1 MTSTDL
7 EAQPT
12 PVTQPSPISSDAPY
26 RTPSR
31 PMSRQ
36 SVRRR
41 GSSPGPASSPPPLP
55 QQDSPPDERESVDVV
70 TDENISPLDPR
81 RFTPTL
87 HASLVSEILSLR
99 REVESK
105 GKVIDALES
114 SLEDSRA
121 ENEGLNESLS
131 GSAKEIRSL
140 KRQMQLLE
148 GGTLSALTDLA
159 KERDEAVDNISDVC
173 KRLELAQKKV
183 RTQEGEEERIQ
194 MLWDRDKQSWET
206 ERRNWERKVHVVENR
221 LKLVLN
227 EVAAAPSV
235 GWDHSVPEGDLEQS
249 TSDSAIRESDDA
261 TSLRSSSVLGKR
273 RASMTSISSQGGEP
287 PTGRFSA
294 MSVANG
300 HVLKANGLN
309 LADEL
314 AFDEEEEHFGEH
326 AEDDM
331 DPHFSEEL
339 PEERPTSVQSQTS
352 YAVGMKAR
360 KILGLSFGG
369 GPDRSGTPDAF
380 EQARKGE
387 IKAPLE
393 SERTPPARQVD
404 YRDVGIQ
411 FSPPPSPQLP
421 PQPLALQQEAEEP
434 SSSFALEDA
443 SPDQPERDP
452 ENVPVPPATHDY
464 HTRDSGTVTSTV
476 DMVSSSCQTI
486 SDLPSP
492 PWTPIAATQ
501 SILGEVEASM
511 ISVSTQTEEVV
522 IIAPGPQN
530 EPQQYHL
537 PIPKIAIHPPG
548 SEPPSPRNSVVLPPH
563 TKNISCQTDFTS
575 LVEVKSVAMQTEE
588 IRIDKRPVKLP
599 ASLLPSAIPDRLN
612 AVDSREISAPFRGP
626 PPRSSKRALS
636 KPSGVEKPSKT
647 HKGKQPE
654 KIQSYPGNNNDTGP
668 LTEDPNSD
676 IRRPLRSSSLFAG
689 FEGLSDE
696 EVAETD
702 VFSDDE
708 LFNRPMAFYTLKSG
722 KLVTKTGRP
731 SFDDNPLREMDEPRF
746 SSETELQEGPA
757 TNEGLPLSTIRN
769 GVAGSSK
776 RPPRVP
782 KMAAGSKQPDIR
794 RTAMISNGAAAHQRT
809 RPRSPSEPSIES
821 SLSGASKP
829 PFPVPVRLSSRKGP
843 VSGREGAQSPTPSS
857 NGTGNAAERRGRR
870 LARQPTLRK
879 VRSATTISPGE
890 RTRSR
895 SPSVI
900 SPSSYTPDSPQL
912 PPMPFDDITAPRRK
926 RSAKK
931 LPNRTPSAHPQS
943 HAREDSVTA
952 AVQPTSVVDAIAQ
965 TMVGE
970 WMFKYVRRRKSFGM
984 SESKDAW
991 ELGKSTEELSANI
1004 TSSGVRHKRWVWLA
1018 PYERAVMW
1026 SSRQPTSGTALLGK
1040 SGRKLTIQSVLD
1052 VKDDTPLP
1060 KGAIPNLFNRSIL
1073 ILTPQRALKFTAL
1086 TLERHYVWLTALSF
1100 LSHSTMGI
1108 QDLAALPPVPKEGFV
1123 SPPPT
1128 ATLRRNPIR
1137 DSIRV
1142 AKGKP
1147 RPKPGEKRSFTA
1159 HPGTVPEL
1167 PGIGIDV
1174 IDPIM
1179 DAADPPN
1186 VPRFSSHSR
1195 KRSNTAPRAPPSAFR
1210 SFTSHTTMPS
1220 TYSATTAGSSDI
1232 YPPSSIVAPGFNSGQ
1247 SSFSRRTSEASGP
1260 SSVGTVN
1267 FFEAVGTVRMEA
1279 FIDRTHMARHRG
1291 NYRSRHGAKKRDSN
1305 HWGSGH
1311 HDLDFAR
1318 SEDGSE
1324 AYFRNDD
1331 PFRGF

>member
-1 MTSTDL
+1 
-7 EAQPT
+7 
-12 PVTQPSPISSDAPY
+12 
-26 RTPSR
+26 
-31 PMSRQ
+31 MSRH
-36 SVRRR
+36 SSRRR

-55 QQDSPPDERESVDVV
+55 HQDSPPDERESVDVV
-70 TDENISPLDPR
+70 TDETISPLDPR

-87 HASLVSEILSLR
+87 HASLVSEILALR

-105 GKVIDALES
+105 GKVIDSLES
-114 SLEDSRA
+114 SLEDSRV

-131 GSAKEIRSL
+131 SSAKEVRSL

-159 KERDEAVDNISDVC
+159 KERDEAVDNIADVC

-183 RTQEGEEERIQ
+183 RTQEETGERIQ

-206 ERRNWERKVHVVENR
+206 ERRTWERKVHVVENR
-221 LKLVLN
+221 LKVVLN
-227 EVAAAPSV
+227 EVATAPAV
-235 GWDHSVPEGDLEQS
+235 AWDRRASEGDLEQS
-249 TSDSAIRESDDA
+249 SDSAGIRESDDA
-261 TSLRSSSVLGKR
+261 TSVRSSSVLGKR
-273 RASMTSISSQGGEP
+273 RASMTSVSSHDGELP
-287 PTGRFSA
+287 NGRFSS

-314 AFDEEEEHFGEH
+314 AFDEEEENFGEPV
-326 AEDDM
+326 EIDV
-331 DPHFSEEL
+331 DPRFSEEL
-339 PEERPTSVQSQTS
+339 PEERPMSVQSQTS
-352 YAVGMKAR
+352 YTVGMKAR
-360 KILGLSFGG
+360 KILGLSFE
-369 GPDRSGTPDAF
+369 DRSGTPDVF
-380 EQARKGE
+380 EQPRKGE

-393 SERTPPARQVD
+393 SERTSLARQVD
-404 YRDVGIQ
+404 YRDIGIQ
-411 FSPPPSPQLP
+411 FSPPPSPQLL
-421 PQPLALQQEAEEP
+421 PQPLALQQDAEEP
-434 SSSFALEDA
+434 SPIALEDV
-443 SPDQPERDP
+443 SPNRDL
-452 ENVPVPPATHDY
+452 ENVPVPLAIRDY
-464 HTRDSGTVTSTV
+464 HTTDSGTVTSTI

-492 PWTPIAATQ
+492 PWTPIAFDPVTQ
-501 SILGEVEASM
+501 SIPGEVEASM
-511 ISVSTQTEEVV
+511 VSISTQTEDVV
-522 IIAPGPQN
+522 IFSKAENDAPEPQS
-530 EPQQYHL
+530 EPQQFYI

-563 TKNISCQTDFTS
+563 TKNISSQTDFAS
-575 LVEVKSVAMQTEE
+575 LVEVRSVAMQTEE
-588 IRIDKRPVKLP
+588 IRIDKRPIKLP
-599 ASLLPSAIPDRLN
+599 ASLLPSAIPDQLN
-612 AVDSREISAPFRGP
+612 AVDSRETTAPFRGP
-626 PPRSSKRALS
+626 PPRSPKRALS
-636 KPSGVEKPSKT
+636 KPSGVERPPKT

-654 KIQSYPGNNNDTGP
+654 MIQAYPGNNDTGP
-668 LTEDPNSD
+668 LTEGPNSD
-676 IRRPLRSSSLFAG
+676 IRRPPRSSSLFAG

-731 SFDDNPLREMDEPRF
+731 SLDDNPLREMDEPRF
-746 SSETELQEGPA
+746 SLETELQEGPTA
-757 TNEGLPLSTIRN
+757 NEGLPLSTIRN
-769 GVAGSSK
+769 GVASSSR
-776 RPPRVP
+776 RPPRVS
-782 KMAAGSKQPDIR
+782 KIAAGPKQPDIR
-794 RTAMISNGAAAHQRT
+794 RTAMISSGTAAHQRT

-843 VSGREGAQSPTPSS
+843 VSGSEGAQSPTPSS
-857 NGTGNAAERRGRR
+857 NGTGNGRGRR
-870 LARQPTLRK
+870 IARQPTLRK
-879 VRSATTISPGE
+879 VRSAATISVADPGE

-895 SPSVI
+895 SPSAI
-900 SPSSYTPDSPQL
+900 SPLSYTPDSPQL

-926 RSAKK
+926 RSARK
-931 LPNRTPSAHPQS
+931 LSNRTPSSHPQS

-984 SESKDAW
+984 SESKDGW

-1040 SGRKLTIQSVLD
+1040 SGRKCKHKAQPLLSNLFLNGLSNFGAVTIQSVLD

-1060 KGAIPNLFNRSIL
+1060 KGAIPNQFNRSIL

-1100 LSHSTMGI
+1100 LSHSTMGAH
-1108 QDLAALPPVPKEGFV
+1108 DLAALPPVPQEGFV

-1142 AKGKP
+1142 AKAKP
-1147 RPKPGEKRSFTA
+1147 RPRPGEKRSFTA
-1159 HPGTVPEL
+1159 HPSTVPEL
-1167 PGIGIDV
+1167 PGIGIDM
-1174 IDPIM
+1174 IDPVM

-1232 YPPSSIVAPGFNSGQ
+1232 YPPSSVIAPGFNSGQ

-1260 SSVGTVN
+1260 SSVGTAN

-1279 FIDRTHMARHRG
+1279 FIDRTHVTRHRG
-1291 NYRSRHGAKKRDSN
+1291 SYRSRHGGRKRDST

-1311 HDLDFAR
+1311 HDMEFAR